1 MMGSERFQ
9 IRIRS
14 DADST
19 SSRPS
24 VASRCVDSGKPCG
37 MLVLIKSGLIG
48 HCAGTY
54 SRQYLAQRN
63 VLRSTEQVHT

>member
-9 IRIRS
+9 IRIRPN
-14 DADST
+14 ADST
-19 SSRPS
+19 SSRPTD
-24 VASRCVDSGKPCG
+24 ASGCDDSGKPCG
-37 MLVLIKSGLIG
+37 MLVLPKSGLIG

-63 VLRSTEQVHT
+63 VLTSTEQVHT